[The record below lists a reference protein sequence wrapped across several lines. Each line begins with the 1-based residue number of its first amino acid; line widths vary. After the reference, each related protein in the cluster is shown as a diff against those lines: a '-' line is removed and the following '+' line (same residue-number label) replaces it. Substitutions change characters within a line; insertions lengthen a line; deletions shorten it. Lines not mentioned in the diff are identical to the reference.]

1 MINLYELKIALNE
14 MSFENYQVDD
24 TNIHAY
30 QKCKTL
36 AITDVFPKNKVLFYG
51 PKFSGKTH
59 LVTSML
65 DEILKRDPSKKA
77 MKLHSE
83 YFISK
88 IIWEARHTGEDG
100 IDLYINQM
108 LQMDIL
114 VIEDINYVFEALKY
128 NSLSM
133 KSLSRIIE
141 GWRDET
147 KLLLITSETCCFDD
161 TFDEFFK
168 SFDKCVICPQSRW
181 LIEKWLKTNI
191 LLNHMKYDS
200 FPIKSILNESSC
212 ISECRANWLR
222 SFEKSDFDFI
232 CFDKLLP
239 PEYIIKFFSEKTDE
253 YQYTTKLKSFDR
265 EIDRREAVYFM
276 YKFTRLSI
284 EDISLKLNLNA
295 SQVSDDLRYVNNEI
309 LNNENTSLLWGAMGD
324 LLFLE

>member
-1 MINLYELKIALNE
+1 
-14 MSFENYQVDD
+14 MSFENYQVNS
-24 TNIHAY
+24 TNIQAY

-36 AITDVFPKNKVLFYG
+36 AITDVFLKNKVLIYG

-65 DEILKRDPSKKA
+65 DEILKRVPSKKA
-77 MKLHSE
+77 TKLHSE

-88 IIWEARHTGEDG
+88 IIWEAINTGEDG
-100 IDLYINQM
+100 IDLYINQ
-108 LQMDIL
+108 LLEKDIL
-114 VIEDINYVFEALKY
+114 VIEDINYVFEALKH

-133 KSLSRIIE
+133 KYLSRIIE
-141 GWRDET
+141 MWHDET

-161 TFDEFFK
+161 MFDEFFK
-168 SFDKCVICPQSRW
+168 SFDKFIIRPQNYM
-181 LIEKWLKTNI
+181 LIEKWLKTNV

-222 SFEKSDFDFI
+222 SFEKSDFDSI
-232 CFDKLLP
+232 SFDKLLP
-239 PEYIIKFFSEKTDE
+239 PEYIIRFFSEKTDE
-253 YQYTTKLKSFDR
+253 YQYTTKLKSLDKD
-265 EIDRREAVYFM
+265 IDRREAVYFM

-284 EDISLKLNLNA
+284 EDISLKLNLTA

-309 LNNENTSLLWGAMGD
+309 LNNENTSLLWGAMGK